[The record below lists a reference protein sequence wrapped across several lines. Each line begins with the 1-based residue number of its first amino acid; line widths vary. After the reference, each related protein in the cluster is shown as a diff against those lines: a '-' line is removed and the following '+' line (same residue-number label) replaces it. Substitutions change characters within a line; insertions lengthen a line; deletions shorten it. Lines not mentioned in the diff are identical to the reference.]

1 MTRRVPVPLEKT
13 DEGGKSWRAG
23 LGRKTLSSD
32 FNVLNLS
39 YLVVITLNSPGQK
52 NSFLLKSPEV
62 KILAE
67 SGNFI
72 SISSSDF
79 EITFTRPPMKKEAK
93 SHQ

>member
-1 MTRRVPVPLEKT
+1 MGTGEHSSVTRRVPVPLEKT

-52 NSFLLKSPEV
+52 KFPSEKS
-62 KILAE
+62 
-67 SGNFI
+67 
-72 SISSSDF
+72 
-79 EITFTRPPMKKEAK
+79 
-93 SHQ
+93 